1 MIKTLFE
8 NLLLTT
14 FRARSRIKMAAT
26 IDGWHRTGGTSMSRG
41 QWIVAKVL
49 VNNARTY
56 EVWHEQHEMPMA
68 RCASF
73 EKAKAFIAE
82 WEKKNGCV

>member
-1 MIKTLFE
+1 
-8 NLLLTT
+8 
-14 FRARSRIKMAAT
+14 
-26 IDGWHRTGGTSMSRG
+26 MSRG
-41 QWIVAKVL
+41 QWMVAKVL

-56 EVWHEQHEMPMA
+56 EVWHEQHEMPLA

-73 EKAKAFIAE
+73 EKAKAFIDE